1 MASPSPDCPS
11 HHSAETEIASVVAMM
26 ISNNVI
32 DMFLHNVWCDDCQ
45 MWLNGTEQFAGHKLG
60 KKHKKNLRQEDKDP
74 LQLVKKRKKNLPEN
88 TVVSL
93 VLPVACCPLLV
104 A

>member
-11 HHSAETEIASVVAMM
+11 HHSAETEIASVVAMK
-26 ISNNVI
+26 ISNNVF
-32 DMFLHNVWCDDCQ
+32 DMFPHNVWCGDCQ

-74 LQLVKKRKKNLPEN
+74 LQLVKKHKKNHPEN
-88 TVVSL
+88 LVVSL